1 VQEPAPEV
9 QALGRPVARAL
20 GQPVARAERVAPREV
35 LVPLAGAH
43 PALPLPD
50 RQLRNLA
57 TLGLRQAASRRAWA
71 MTLQQLPLPARDFL
85 RRLGRSLSIAN
96 MN

>member
-1 VQEPAPEV
+1 
-9 QALGRPVARAL
+9 
-20 GQPVARAERVAPREV
+20 V